1 MAAKAGYSAQLYIHL
16 NLQISNDRAYNLH
29 VCKAVVCQV
38 GTKEAPQL
46 SLLIKLLVNDLTQH
60 GNLECCIAAA
70 QPLAVIA
77 ALRLLAD

>member
-1 MAAKAGYSAQLYIHL
+1 MAAKADYSAQLYIHL
-16 NLQISNDRAYNLH
+16 DLQISNDHAHNLH

-38 GTKEAPQL
+38 GTEEAPQL
-46 SLLIKLLVNDLTQH
+46 SLLIKLPVNDFTQH
-60 GNLECCIAAA
+60 GNFECCIAAA